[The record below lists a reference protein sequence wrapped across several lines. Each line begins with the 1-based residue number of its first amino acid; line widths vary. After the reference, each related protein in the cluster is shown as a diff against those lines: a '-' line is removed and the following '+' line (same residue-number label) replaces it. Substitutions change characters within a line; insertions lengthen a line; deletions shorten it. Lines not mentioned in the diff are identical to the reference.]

1 MKIRNLLLVLLSLS
15 LAYPMALYSQNDG
28 EELEELEEFFVS
40 DVPIEESILPT
51 TRPFNSVYG
60 TGRSIMET
68 PRNVTIISREQL
80 DAIAIYD
87 VRDFVKLTASSFTK
101 SNFGAPSN
109 PSIRTQTADTYV
121 NGLRRG
127 LTSNGNGLPVNFN
140 AVESVNI
147 VKGGA
152 STIYGASQYTGGYS
166 DQITKKPYFDAPR
179 GEASVTIGM
188 YDQYRWTVD
197 YGTPIND
204 KMAIRFSY
212 SGEESGSYYEFG
224 KKETQALYGAFTWK
238 PTDRYRMEFNF
249 EYFQASYTENWG
261 INRITQDLIDNGNY
275 LPGQISPTGD
285 NQFDPLFEADGET
298 PVYVLD
304 DMGDPVLDD
313 DGEMIQDTFDTGF
326 DTMDRNRSGVVDL
339 NDIRGSGNFVNFG
352 APVKIDRSKRLLA
365 PGDDSFGRQFT
376 AQVIQTWDV
385 SDRLNV
391 SNNSAYNWIDRNT
404 FSSYGY
410 SEVLIDNVSIDN
422 RTEVRVTVAD
432 SDSFTA
438 NINTGLHF
446 RWQNVLAMNHYFNEP
461 ANVHDLTA
469 DPDSRRVPDGAY
481 NPGPN
486 FFDDQVIPGQQA
498 RGALNARYANTAA
511 FGQGDTGDSQ
521 ATQYG
526 PFFQLDMQ
534 FGEKLN
540 IYGGY
545 RRDFMDIEYKD
556 PFGFTFADTTT
567 SQEMEN
573 YNVSILYRINN
584 QMSTYLTYNFS
595 ESASTGNGG
604 GFVPSDYGGVG
615 FDDSDFHNDNYL
627 YETGMKFS
635 LKEDTLFIGTAI
647 FYQEF
652 ASPNIASGLSSG
664 DGTFSRTRLRG
675 FEIEANYQPK
685 KSFYMTMGYSYIDAT
700 LASGS
705 FGSSVRTVDQQPFT
719 NSAGI
724 TFQRTEVTGAPD
736 HLFNTLVHFQMDNG
750 VYVNTGL
757 VITSPFNTGFH
768 GSCLEFASGPVQC
781 VTPVV
786 PWQYT
791 LDLTLGYATERW
803 EVKLDLFNLTDQKN
817 WSPPHR
823 VYGND
828 SLLAELPIRA
838 EATFKYKW

>member
-1 MKIRNLLLVLLSLS
+1 MNIRNLLLALLSLS
-15 LAYPMALYSQNDG
+15 LPFTTTLFSQNEG

-87 VRDFVKLTASSFTK
+87 VRDFVKLTASSYTK
-101 SNFGAPSN
+101 SNFGAPAN
-109 PSIRTQTADTYV
+109 PSIRTQTADTFV

-147 VKGGA
+147 VKGGPTA
-152 STIYGASQYTGGYS
+152 IYGASQYTGGYS

-179 GEASVTIGM
+179 GSASFTIGM
-188 YDQYRWTVD
+188 YDQYRWTID

-204 KMAIRFSY
+204 KTAIRFSY

-224 KKETQALYGAFTWK
+224 KKESQALYGALTWK
-238 PTDRYRMEFNF
+238 PSDRYRMEINF

-275 LPGQISPTGD
+275 LPGQISPQGD
-285 NQFDPLFEADGET
+285 LDG
-298 PVYVLD
+298 D
-304 DMGDPVLDD
+304 
-313 DGEMIQDTFDTGF
+313 GF
-326 DTMDRNRSGVVDL
+326 DEMDRNQDGTVGLDDV
-339 NDIRGSGNFVNFG
+339 RGADNFINFG
-352 APVKIDRSKRLLA
+352 APVKLSRKRRLLA
-365 PGDDSFGRQFT
+365 PGDDSFGRQFN
-376 AQVIQTWDV
+376 AQAIQTWDIN
-385 SDRLNV
+385 DRFNI
-391 SNNSAYNWIDRNT
+391 SNNTAYNWIDRDT

-422 RTEVRVTVAD
+422 RTEFRITVAD
-432 SDSFTA
+432 TDGLTVKV
-438 NINTGLHF
+438 NTGLHF
-446 RWQNVLAMNHYFNEP
+446 RWQNVLAMNHFFNEP
-461 ANVHDLTA
+461 ANAHDLSFNPANPDDALTNGNLARRIA
-469 DPDSRRVPDGAY
+469 DEAFAG
-481 NPGPN
+481 
-486 FFDDQVIPGQQA
+486 DDVIPGERP
-498 RGALNARYANTAA
+498 RGVLSARYANAG
-511 FGQGDTGDSQ
+511 FNGDTGDSQ
-521 ATQYG
+521 ATRYG

-540 IYGGY
+540 FFGGY
-545 RRDFMDIEYKD
+545 RRDFMDIEYRD
-556 PFGFTFADTTT
+556 PFGNSFADTTT

-573 YNVSILYRINN
+573 YNVSLLYKLNN
-584 QMSTYLTYNFS
+584 KISSYLTYNFS
-595 ESASTGNGG
+595 ESAAAGTGG
-604 GFVPSDYGGVG
+604 GFVPSDWGGVG
-615 FDDSDFHNDNYL
+615 FDDSDFHNENFL
-627 YETGMKFS
+627 YETGFKFS

-652 ASPNIASGLSSG
+652 ASPSVSALGQ
-664 DGTFSRTRLRG
+664 GTGVFDRTRLRG

-685 KSFYMTMGYSYIDAT
+685 KSFYLTAGYSYIDAT
-700 LASGS
+700 LAAGA
-705 FGSSVRTVDQQPFT
+705 FGSSILTVDQQPIT

-724 TFQRTEVTGAPD
+724 TLQRTEINGAPD
-736 HLFNTLVHFQMDNG
+736 HLFNTLAHFQMENG
-750 VYVNTGL
+750 VFINAGMFV
-757 VITSPFNTGFH
+757 TSPFNTGFH
-768 GSCLEFASGPVQC
+768 GACLEFNSGPAQC
-781 VTPVV
+781 VAPVV

-791 LDLTLGYATERW
+791 LDVTFGYSTDRW

-838 EATFKYKW
+838 ELTFKYMW